1 VRKKKDSGAWWNW
14 FSLLSCYAA
23 LGRRCAG
30 SGFAFL
36 LAALASTLSKCLYSC
51 LSLNRLLTSPFSH
64 LTRSFLASLVTRLQP
79 GRKFC
84 TLKRLSSEMGW
95 KYESV
100 VSTLE
105 AKRKVKSAEFY
116 AAKKSK
122 ARAEKKAE
130 EAAGEGM
137 EVVKSTLRGLG
148 Y

>member
-1 VRKKKDSGAWWNW
+1 
-14 FSLLSCYAA
+14 
-23 LGRRCAG
+23 
-30 SGFAFL
+30 
-36 LAALASTLSKCLYSC
+36 
-51 LSLNRLLTSPFSH
+51 
-64 LTRSFLASLVTRLQP
+64 
-79 GRKFC
+79 
-84 TLKRLSSEMGW
+84 MGW